1 MSGVSSRAMRDL
13 RSLAVLFV
21 CLSAT
26 ALAEP
31 PAEDPCPLTEAKVTE
46 VTGMKV
52 TKKEL
57 RPFTFGVTQCVYLME
72 SGTLQFQRVMPEAK
86 GVKTEAEL
94 AAKLAET
101 EKRRLLKDFSVP
113 AYSFTG
119 GVTVVL
125 PGGVWEV
132 LAIRGPG
139 GGLDPMKLGKAL
151 VEAKFKK

>member
-1 MSGVSSRAMRDL
+1 MSAVSCRAMRDL
-13 RSLAVLFV
+13 RSVAVLSL
-21 CLSAT
+21 CLSAS

-57 RPFTFGVTQCVYLME
+57 RPWTFGVTQCVYLMA
-72 SGTLQFQRVMPEAK
+72 SGTLQFQRVVPEAK
-86 GVKTEAEL
+86 NVKTEAEL

-101 EKRRLLKDFSVP
+101 EKRRLLKDFTVP

-125 PGGVWEV
+125 PTGVWEV

-139 GGLDPMKLGKAL
+139 
-151 VEAKFKK
+151 VVSTR

>member
-1 MSGVSSRAMRDL
+1 MRDL
-13 RSLAVLFV
+13 RFVAVLSLS
-21 CLSAT
+21 LSAT
-26 ALAEP
+26 TFAEP

-57 RPFTFGVTQCVYLME
+57 RPFTFGVTQCVYVME

-94 AAKLAET
+94 AAKFAE
-101 EKRRLLKDFSVP
+101 EDKRRLLKDFSVP

-119 GVTVVL
+119 GVHVVL
-125 PGGVWEV
+125 PTGVWQV

-139 GGLDPMKLGKAL
+139 GGLDPMKVGKAL
-151 VEAKFKK
+151 VEAKLKK